1 MVFVALKQILTVNY
15 LNIGKNTIVLNSL
28 NVNEPFVFVRD
39 KFLPA
44 GQAAILINDL
54 SIQRGYGIFDFFK
67 TLDDKPVFL
76 EAHLDRFFH
85 SAGQL
90 RLESGKTREELLT
103 TLHTLQQKN
112 NIPDSGIRMTL
123 TGGYSP
129 DGYSLAS
136 PNLIITQ
143 QPLLAP
149 ITAELPKSISLVTYP
164 HQRQMPDVKT
174 IDYLMAIWLQ
184 PYIRENGADDVLY
197 HRGGIS
203 HQDGLDHPDGIIAEC
218 PRSNF
223 FIVTADNTVVTPAR
237 HILKGITRMK
247 VLELARQQFKTEE
260 RDVILE
266 EVYGA
271 KEAFIT
277 STTRHIL
284 PVVQID
290 KKVIGNGVPGD
301 VTRWLNREIYNLA
314 R

>member
-1 MVFVALKQILTVNY
+1 
-15 LNIGKNTIVLNSL
+15 
-28 NVNEPFVFVRD
+28 VNEPFVFVRD
-39 KFLPA
+39 KFVPA
-44 GQAAILINDL
+44 SQAAILISDL

-76 EAHLDRFFH
+76 EDHLDRFFH

-90 RLESGKTREELLT
+90 RLEPGKTRDELRAI
-103 TLHTLQQKN
+103 LHTLQQKN
-112 NIPDSGIRMTL
+112 DIPDSGIRLTL

-129 DGYSLAS
+129 DGYSLAR

-143 QPLLAP
+143 QPLPAP
-149 ITAELPKSISLVTYP
+149 ITEELQKSISLVTYP

-203 HQDGLDHPDGIIAEC
+203 HQDGIDHPDGIIAEC

-223 FIVTADNTVVTPAR
+223 FIVTADNIVVTPAR

-247 VLELARQQFKTEE
+247 VLEVARQQFKTEE
-260 RDVILE
+260 RDLVLE
-266 EVYGA
+266 ELQTA

-277 STTRHIL
+277 STTKH
-284 PVVQID
+284 VVP
-290 KKVIGNGVPGD
+290 VIGIDNRMIGGGTPGI
-301 VTRWLNREIYNLA
+301 VTRWLNRELYKLA
-314 R
+314 KTGR

>member
-1 MVFVALKQILTVNY
+1 M
-15 LNIGKNTIVLNSL
+15 S
-28 NVNEPFVFVRD
+28 EPFVFVRD
-39 KFLPA
+39 SFVPA
-44 GQAAILINDL
+44 SQAVILIGDL

-67 TLDDKPVFL
+67 TLDDRPVFL
-76 EAHLDRFFH
+76 EDHLDRFFH

-90 RLESGKTREELLT
+90 RLEPGKTRDELRTIL
-103 TLHTLQQKN
+103 LTLQQKN
-112 NIPDSGIRMTL
+112 NIPDSGIRLTL

-129 DGYSLAS
+129 DGYSLVR

-149 ITAELPKSISLVTYP
+149 ITEELPKSIRLVTYP

-203 HQDGLDHPDGIIAEC
+203 HQDGIEHPDGIITEC

-223 FIVTADNTVVTPAR
+223 FIVTADNIVVTPAR
-237 HILKGITRMK
+237 HMLKGITRMK
-247 VLELARQQFKTEE
+247 VLELARQQFRTEE
-260 RDVILE
+260 RDVLLE
-266 EVYGA
+266 EVYRA

-277 STTRHIL
+277 STTKQVL
-284 PVVQID
+284 PVISID
-290 KKVIGNGVPGD
+290 NRVIGDGEAGTVS
-301 VTRWLNREIYNLA
+301 RWLNREVYKLA
-314 R
+314 KRESAMTV